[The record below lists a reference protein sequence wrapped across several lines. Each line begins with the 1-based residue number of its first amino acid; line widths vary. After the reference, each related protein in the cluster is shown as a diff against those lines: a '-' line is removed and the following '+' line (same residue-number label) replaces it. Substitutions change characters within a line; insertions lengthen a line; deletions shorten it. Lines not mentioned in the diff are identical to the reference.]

1 MHLLAVTLIPCCLP
15 FQILLCV
22 VEIVN
27 NEVWD
32 TRGQSSDQGV
42 VELACEVPTG
52 GLISFLAYNLPLVF
66 ICTILAFKTRHLPD
80 NFNESLFIAMCVT
93 STLILSNCFIIVYTL
108 SPVKSTRIMSMAIAL
123 LCNHSVALIFL
134 FLSRVC
140 AVLFDQSNTGD
151 RNYFIRIS
159 KGRIF
164 GGSFVVPNS
173 LRYNKAAFTKLVQ
186 VRTNSI
192 FHSPQKTL
200 VTGVSVKS
208 STSHLFVRPTS
219 RVKSTSS
226 SSQLHQTENEQL
238 HMKSSTHARISEEI

>member
-1 MHLLAVTLIPCCLP
+1 MHLLTVTLIPCCLP

-108 SPVKSTRIMSMAIAL
+108 SPLKSTRITSMALAL

-134 FLSRVC
+134 FLSRVY
-140 AVLFDQSNTGD
+140 AVLFGQSNIGTRKEIFVQIRKGKVLG
-151 RNYFIRIS
+151 FRIS
-159 KGRIF
+159 DTTKIRSTVSCRTKPTFSTFAGTQ
-164 GGSFVVPNS
+164 STDVS
-173 LRYNKAAFTKLVQ
+173 YKSQAA
-186 VRTNSI
+186 
-192 FHSPQKTL
+192 
-200 VTGVSVKS
+200 
-208 STSHLFVRPTS
+208 
-219 RVKSTSS
+219 
-226 SSQLHQTENEQL
+226 
-238 HMKSSTHARISEEI
+238 